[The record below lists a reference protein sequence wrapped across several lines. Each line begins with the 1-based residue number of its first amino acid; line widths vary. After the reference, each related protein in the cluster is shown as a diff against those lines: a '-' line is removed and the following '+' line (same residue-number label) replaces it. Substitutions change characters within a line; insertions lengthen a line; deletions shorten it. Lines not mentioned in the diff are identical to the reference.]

1 VVVVKLPSLLAEQ
14 AGGRREFEVDAPTVG
29 EALRALPV
37 SDLLLDERG
46 ELRQLVNVYVDG
58 EDARRAAGLETP
70 LAAAREIRVIAA
82 IAGG

>member
-1 VVVVKLPSLLAEQ
+1 VVLVKLPSLVAEQ
-14 AGGRREFEVDAPTVG
+14 AGGRREFEVEAATVG

-58 EDARRAAGLETP
+58 EDARRGRGLETP
-70 LAAAREIRVIAA
+70 LESAREVRVIAA
-82 IAGG
+82 VAGG

>member
-1 VVVVKLPSLLAEQ
+1 VVVIKVPSLVAEQ
-14 AGGRREFEVDAPTVG
+14 AGGQREFEVDGATLG
-29 EALRALPV
+29 DALRALPV

-46 ELRQLVNVYVDG
+46 ELRRLVNVYVDG

-70 LAAAREIRVIAA
+70 LAGVEEVRVIAA